1 MQSSED
7 AALRLG
13 AVVKEIR
20 LKQHLT
26 QQQVADKCGVDI
38 RYIGALERGERN
50 NPTLEI
56 IIGIASVLGLKPSE
70 LLRKAKL

>member
-1 MQSSED
+1 MQPSED

-13 AVVKEIR
+13 AVVKELR

-26 QQQVADKCGVDI
+26 QQVVADKCGVDI

-56 IIGIASVLGLKPSE
+56 IIGVASVLGLKPSE